1 MEGETFMVRLQQCPR
16 FAALLAG
23 LAAIAVL
30 AVPAKAA
37 DFYAGKTI
45 TLLIGASAGGG
56 YDTQGRLMA
65 RYLGKHIPGNPNIVP
80 QNMPSGGGLAAT
92 NYIYNVAPKDGL
104 TIALVQRGML
114 LIKYWNP
121 TGVRFDVGKLNWLGS
136 LNSEVGVTLAWHT
149 APFKTAKDL
158 FEKQLTVGGITGV
171 DPETTPKL
179 YNALAGT
186 KFKIVTGYPGTNEIA
201 LAMERGEVAGI
212 GDWSWSSIKATH
224 PEWLRDKK
232 ITLLMQG
239 AMEREPELG
248 NLPSVLDFVKNEKS
262 RKILELY
269 FTQKK
274 GARPVIASP
283 GLPADR
289 LQILRK
295 AFSALK
301 TDQAFLADAKKTNLE
316 IAPVTSEEMDQ
327 VIKIITQAPPEIT
340 KPLGEALGP
349 TKK

>member
-1 MEGETFMVRLQQCPR
+1 MVRPQRCPR

-23 LAAIAVL
+23 LAVVVAL

-45 TLLIGASAGGG
+45 TLLIGASPGGG

-65 RYLGKHIPGNPNIVP
+65 RHLGKHIPGNPTIVV
-80 QNMPSGGGLAAT
+80 QNMPSGGSLVAT
-92 NYIYNVAPKDGL
+92 NHIYNSAPKDGL

-121 TGVRFDVGKLNWLGS
+121 NGVRFDVGKLNWLGS
-136 LNSEVGVTLAWHT
+136 LNSEVGITVAWHT
-149 APFKTAKDL
+149 SPIKTAKQL
-158 FEKQLTVGGITGV
+158 FEQPLTVGAITGV

-179 YNALAGT
+179 YNALVDT

-201 LAMERGEVAGI
+201 LAMERGEVSGI

-224 PEWLRDKK
+224 PQWIKDKQ

-239 AMEREPELG
+239 AMEKDPELG
-248 NLPSVLDFVKNEKS
+248 DLPSVFDFVKNDKS

-274 GARPVIASP
+274 GARPVIAPP
-283 GLPADR
+283 GVPADR
-289 LQILRK
+289 IKILRT
-295 AFSALK
+295 AFAALK
-301 TDQAFLADAKKTNLE
+301 TDKDFLDEAKSKNLE
-316 IAPVTSEEMDQ
+316 IAPVTADEMDK
-327 VIKIITQAPPEIT
+327 VIKIITSAPPEIT